1 MVRSSYGQEKFMLAP
16 LLFRCYIRANTT
28 FCENYMKK
36 RLAIIFTALS
46 IIIMLDSL
54 NAVEALFMF
63 LLGGVIP
70 GTNVVV
76 SGARMLE
83 VFTLLIGFTLSRVT
97 LNLLRH
103 TSMHRTQPTVHVSN
117 ARA

>member
-1 MVRSSYGQEKFMLAP
+1 MLAP

-103 TSMHRTQPTVHVSN
+103 ASMHRTQPTVHVSN